1 MDPKVAAVAA
11 VPVPKPAKVRPT
23 AKAAQRAEAQAAK
36 EPAAK
41 EQAAREPEATRAPD
55 QVQMRLVIEMD
66 QASGSYVYK
75 TINRLTGEVLSQ
87 LPRAEVLKLK
97 NEVQYAAGDVIRTEA

>member
-11 VPVPKPAKVRPT
+11 VPTPKPVKVQPT

-36 EPAAK
+36 E
-41 EQAAREPEATRAPD
+41 QAAREQAPREPEAKAPE

-97 NEVQYAAGDVIRTEA
+97 NEVQYAAGDVIRTEV